1 MRVLSARYLF
11 CYSYIMSSRDSS
23 YFSSAM
29 GKTTPEVESIFFR
42 AWPLRPSRSSNRSS
56 ETAQSSEVSPRTS
69 PAPTSSVGA
78 VLKAQ
83 RRAKR
88 PEYQR
93 FQSAPAV
100 ERLCDPGEKAPTTP
114 FIPGLTGIYAKES
127 TLHSQTPTGLFRSE
141 LVELPA
147 SPNASSLPRSVH
159 SSSHCITPSTSG
171 DPNPNRKA
179 REGFTWKLQSSGHWV
194 EFMIGRR
201 SQAAEPRKAP
211 EDAPLETLSRRMYP
225 SASAASVTVEAL
237 PEHSAKQ
244 PGTGSV
250 LGPKNAIAV
259 QTPTRSALV
268 TPGKYSFLT
277 RWNRHRLGMKHG
289 PEAHHQPKLVQTRSL
304 TGHLLQ
310 RASSV
315 LEDLKEKQT
324 SPTSSASSTLSIA
337 ASYTRNAHLSPL
349 YRANSN
355 TSSMRNVH
363 IGKVPSGTPA
373 TPDSELMYIGSD
385 SQQYFRVEISEPG
398 APTYLPS
405 EARRIG
411 TPPLPREDGRHRGF
425 LFDHNAPDDEGSTVS
440 SEKQGGCS
448 PRSPTKRKEASDVD
462 WYMAKMEADEARD
475 VATTFELNVPDHL
488 PSSPLCPKH
497 PKHKS
502 GGKGICVYHGRNRNP
517 GDEP

>member
-1 MRVLSARYLF
+1 MRVLLDRYLSR
-11 CYSYIMSSRDSS
+11 YSYIMSFRDSS
-23 YFSSAM
+23 YFPSAR
-29 GKTTPEVESIFFR
+29 GKTTPEIESAFFR
-42 AWPLRPSRSSNRSS
+42 AWSLRPSRSSNRSS
-56 ETAQSSEVSPRTS
+56 ETAQSIEVSPRTS
-69 PAPTSSVGA
+69 PAPTLSVGA

-83 RRAKR
+83 RRAR
-88 PEYQR
+88 RSEHQR

-114 FIPGLTGIYAKES
+114 LVPGLTGINAKES
-127 TLHSQTPTGLFRSE
+127 TLQSQTSTGLSRSE

-147 SPNASSLPRSVH
+147 SPNASLLRRPVR
-159 SSSHCITPSTSG
+159 SSSHCIAPSTSG
-171 DPNPNRKA
+171 DPKPNHKA
-179 REGFTWKLQSSGHWV
+179 REGFTWRLESSGHWI
-194 EFMIGRR
+194 EFMIGRK

-211 EDAPLETLSRRMYP
+211 GDTPPETLSRPMSP
-225 SASAASVTVEAL
+225 SASAASVTAGDL

-250 LGPKNAIAV
+250 LGPKNALAV
-259 QTPTRSALV
+259 LMSTRSAPV
-268 TPGKYSFLT
+268 TSEKYSFLT
-277 RWNRHRLGMKHG
+277 RWKNRRLGMKHG
-289 PEAHHQPKLVQTRSL
+289 PEAHHQPKLVQTKSL

-315 LEDLKEKQT
+315 LKDLKEKQT
-324 SPTSSASSTLSIA
+324 SPISSTSSTLSIA
-337 ASYTRNAHLSPL
+337 ASYTRNAHFPPL
-349 YRANSN
+349 YRGNSN

-363 IGKVPSGTPA
+363 IGKVPLGTPA
-373 TPDSELMYIGSD
+373 TPDSELMYLGSD

-425 LFDHNAPDDEGSTVS
+425 FFDYNAPDDEGSTPN
-440 SEKQGGCS
+440 SEKQGDCS
-448 PRSPTKRKEASDVD
+448 PRSPMKRKEASDVD

-488 PSSPLCPKH
+488 PGSPLCPKH